1 MKILCSNLL
10 IRIQKNIFAISSWK
24 FESSTM
30 LLESVSNKLDHPFPS
45 CVWIVKH
52 KHEAQQ
58 GLSRGGMKCLAAFD
72 PAGFRILL
80 TSFKV
85 VLFSQR
91 RTNNAEPR
99 LSSSAHYLLL
109 YRRVERRL
117 KEGTARYFSPSLVNL
132 ARSWS
137 YKIDIVYPTHGLREF
152 SRRRADTSTMLLCIS
167 VDLRLTLCHFNPNE
181 PRQNTVQFNQNK
193 IKV

>member
-117 KEGTARYFSPSLVNL
+117 KVRGDGPVFFAFSCQSRKVLILQDRYCLSNTRVTWIFKKAGRYLDHV
-132 ARSWS
+132 
-137 YKIDIVYPTHGLREF
+137 
-152 SRRRADTSTMLLCIS
+152 
-167 VDLRLTLCHFNPNE
+167 TLHICRFTFNPLSLQSE
-181 PRQNTVQFNQNK
+181 RTTPKYCTV
-193 IKV
+193 

>member
-1 MKILCSNLL
+1 
-10 IRIQKNIFAISSWK
+10 
-24 FESSTM
+24 M
-30 LLESVSNKLDHPFPS
+30 LLESISNKLDHSFLLA
-45 CVWIVKH
+45 WIEKH
-52 KHEAQQ
+52 KYEAQQ

-72 PAGFRILL
+72 PADFRILL

-117 KEGTARYFSPSLVNL
+117 KVRGDGPVFFAFSCQSCKVLIL
-132 ARSWS
+132 QDR
-137 YKIDIVYPTHGLREF
+137 YPTQGF
-152 SRRRADTSTMLLCIS
+152 
-167 VDLRLTLCHFNPNE
+167 FNYPH
-181 PRQNTVQFNQNK
+181 T
-193 IKV
+193 

>member
-1 MKILCSNLL
+1 MFESIDKSTKEYFRDFILKIRLSNLQRCFQNL
-10 IRIQKNIFAISSWK
+10 FQINQIILFLVA
-24 FESSTM
+24 
-30 LLESVSNKLDHPFPS
+30 
-45 CVWIVKH
+45 WIVKH

-117 KEGTARYFSPSLVNL
+117 KVRGDGPVFFAFSCQSRKVLILQDRYCLS
-132 ARSWS
+132 
-137 YKIDIVYPTHGLREF
+137 
-152 SRRRADTSTMLLCIS
+152 
-167 VDLRLTLCHFNPNE
+167 
-181 PRQNTVQFNQNK
+181 NTRVT
-193 IKV
+193 